1 MFLSSLLKRNCSVKE
16 NVEII
21 EKLFRIKSAYTDTL
35 FMKTILQN
43 TAEDESNLIRNK
55 QFALI
60 VCQ

>member
-55 QFALI
+55 QFA
-60 VCQ
+60 